1 MSLNIPVYKTAIR
14 DGKTIIGLNPA
25 NKGTI
30 IKIQGN
36 YPVNIHTLQE
46 SYSNGTFFKL
56 MPIFA
61 GKSKDEIYQ
70 FLASH
75 STRNSDLRFQKLVNF
90 CIFSENAV

>member
-1 MSLNIPVYKTAIR
+1 MSI
-14 DGKTIIGLNPA
+14 
-25 NKGTI
+25 
-30 IKIQGN
+30 
-36 YPVNIHTLQE
+36 
-46 SYSNGTFFKL
+46 S
-56 MPIFA
+56 A